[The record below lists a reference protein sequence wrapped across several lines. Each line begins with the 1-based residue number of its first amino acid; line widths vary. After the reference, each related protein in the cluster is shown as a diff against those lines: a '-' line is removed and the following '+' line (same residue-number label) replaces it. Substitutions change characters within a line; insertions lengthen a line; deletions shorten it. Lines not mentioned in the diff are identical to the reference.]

1 MKFPLV
7 LLFFTTA
14 IFAQTDY
21 PKEYFKSPVDIPLLL
36 SGNFGELRKNHFHSG
51 LDIKTQQ
58 REGLNVFAVADGYV
72 SRIKI
77 STFGYGK
84 AIYITHPNGFTSVY
98 GHLQKAAGNIE
109 DYIKSKHYSL
119 ESFEMDLKLN
129 PDELPVKQCDLI
141 GFSGN
146 SGGSGGPHLHFEIR
160 DSNTEEIINPLLFGY
175 NSLVFDHKRPV
186 LNSLKVYPLDD
197 NSVVNESKVPFLVNL
212 FKQSEGVYIAENI
225 KASGKIGFS
234 INAIDFFDFTS
245 DTNGLYKVQSF
256 LNGKPSFGY
265 QFENFSFDQSRY
277 INALLDYPVFMK
289 TNQRFQKLFMKNP
302 YPLNIIKTDEKQ
314 GIIEV
319 LPNLNSNYTIEL
331 SDFHGNK
338 VLVNIP
344 ISYSNLPAKASKAPL
359 KSNYFLKASIDN
371 IYKKDK
377 VSVSVPANAFY
388 EDFYLNFDVKADK
401 IYFHDDSV
409 ALHKD
414 ISVSI
419 EDTLTTNENKDK
431 IFIASVKNGKLSYN
445 STKLKENQWV
455 IYTKNLGEFTL
466 AKDLVSPTIKPSN
479 FQEGQW
485 LSNQLGLQLE
495 INDNLSGIKT
505 YNGYLNGKWILFEY
519 DYKTKKIIHLFDNAF
534 LVDGKNELKVEVTD
548 NVKNSAI
555 FETYFYYKKK

>member
-1 MKFPLV
+1 MKFPV
-7 LLFFTTA
+7 FLLFFTSV

-21 PKEYFKSPVDIPLLL
+21 PHDYFKPPLDVPLLL

-51 LDIKTQQ
+51 LDIRTQQ

-98 GHLQKAAGNIE
+98 AHLQKAVGNIE
-109 DYIKSKHYSL
+109 EYIKSKHYSL
-119 ESFEMDLKLN
+119 QSFEIDLKLN

-160 DSNTEEIINPLLFGY
+160 DTYSEEIINPLLFGF
-175 NSLVFDHKRPV
+175 NSLVFDHKPPV

-197 NSVVNESKVPFLVNL
+197 NSVVNESKIPFLINL
-212 FKQSEGVYIAENI
+212 FKQSDGVYLAENI

-245 DTNGLYKVQSF
+245 DTNGLYNVQSF

-265 QFENFSFDQSRY
+265 QFECFSFDQSRY
-277 INALLDYPVFMK
+277 VNALLDYPMFVK
-289 TNQRFQKLFMKNP
+289 TKQRFQKLFMKNP
-302 YPLNIIKTDEKQ
+302 YPLNIIKTDDKL

-319 LPNLNSNYTIEL
+319 LPNLNSNYKIEL

-338 VLVNIP
+338 IQVNIP
-344 ISYSNLPAKASKAPL
+344 ISYSNFPAKVSKAQS
-359 KSNYFLKASIDN
+359 KSKYFLKASIDN

-377 VSVSVPANAFY
+377 VSVFVPANAFY
-388 EDFYLNFDVKADK
+388 EDFYLNFDVKGNK

-419 EDTLTTNENKDK
+419 EDTLETNDNKDK
-431 IFIASVKNGKLSYN
+431 IFIASVENGKLSYN
-445 STKLKENQWV
+445 STILKGNQWV
-455 IYTKNLGEFTL
+455 TYTKNLGEFTM
-466 AKDLVSPTIKPSN
+466 AKDLVPPTIKPLN
-479 FQEGQW
+479 FQEEEW
-485 LSNQLGLQLE
+485 LTNQTSLQLE
-495 INDNLSGIKT
+495 ISDNLSGIKT

-519 DYKTKKIIHLFDNAF
+519 DYKTKKIVHLLDESF
-534 LVDGKNELKVEVTD
+534 LLDGMNDLKIEVTD
-548 NVKNSAI
+548 NLKNSAI
-555 FETYFYYKKK
+555 FETYFCYKKK